1 MRIFSNHPRSSGGET
16 GFAPD
21 RREALRLRLVLYC
34 ERHIRSASVVVPARL
49 DRRFTAFFTAARR
62 GGYIDAGADPKTLA
76 HLFVAV
82 LADLDLRRKGG
93 APAHELR
100 RTATAAVRLIVY

>member
-1 MRIFSNHPRSSGGET
+1 MRVFSDHPRSCGGER

-21 RREALRLRLVLYC
+21 RREALRLRLRLYC
-34 ERHIRSASVVVPARL
+34 DRHIAAVDAQPPEDL

-62 GGYIDAGADPKTLA
+62 GGYIDAARSPETLA
-76 HLFVAV
+76 HLFIAV
-82 LADLDLRRKGG
+82 LANLDLRRNGG

-100 RTATAAVRLIVY
+100 LTANAAIRLIVD